1 MTFGCRA
8 AVMLAALCAGCA
20 APPQPATPPAQ
31 ERIAEAA
38 TRGAALARAGDNA
51 AAALRFQEAL
61 RIARTIEDADAVGA
75 NAISLS
81 IVYQRL
87 GHYAAARSALAVLLD
102 APPGRFPERRLL
114 QAELHQAI
122 LALAASDTRDATAQA
137 QRAWERCQRLGCG
150 LAAAILNVQSNA
162 AFDGGDAEASL
173 RLAQAAEAS
182 ARGRADRAETANALR
197 NIGRARA
204 RLGDPASAIAVLE
217 QALEIDRALAD
228 PRKILADLA
237 ELERA
242 SAASGDAQA
251 ARGYSER
258 ALAISRAARDGT
270 GTNETEGQLRLR

>member
-1 MTFGCRA
+1 MTHTLR
-8 AVMLAALCAGCA
+8 LAILLASLCGGCAGRPQT
-20 APPQPATPPAQ
+20 APPPAQ

-38 TRGAALARAGDNA
+38 ARGAALARAGDNA

-61 RIARTIEDADAVGA
+61 RIARTIEDADAVAA

-87 GHYAAARSALAVLLD
+87 GHHAAARSALAVVLD
-102 APPGRFPERRLL
+102 AQAGGFPERRVL
-114 QAELHQAI
+114 QAELRRAI
-122 LALAASDTRDATAQA
+122 LALAASDTRDAAAYA
-137 QRAWERCQRLGCG
+137 QRASERCQRLGCE

-162 AFDGGDAEASL
+162 ALEGADAAAAL

-204 RLGDPASAIAVLE
+204 RRGDPAGAIPALE

-242 SAASGDAQA
+242 SAAKGDTQA
-251 ARGYSER
+251 ARSYSER
-258 ALAISRAARDGT
+258 ALAISRAARDGAA
-270 GTNETEGQLRLR
+270 GEETEVQLRVR

>member
-1 MTFGCRA
+1 MNFGFRT
-8 AVMLAALCAGCA
+8 AVTLAALCAGCA
-20 APPQPATPPAQ
+20 GRPPPAPPPAQ
-31 ERIAEAA
+31 ARIAEAA
-38 TRGAALARAGDNA
+38 ARGAALARAGDNA
-51 AAALRFQEAL
+51 SAALRFQEAL
-61 RIARTIEDADAVGA
+61 RVARTIEDADAVAA

-87 GHYAAARSALAVLLD
+87 GHHAAARSALAVVLD
-102 APPGRFPERRLL
+102 EQGGRFPERRVL
-114 QAELHQAI
+114 QAELRQAM
-122 LALAASDTRDATAQA
+122 LELAASDTSDAAAYA
-137 QRAWERCQRLGCG
+137 QRAWERCQRLGCE

-162 AFDGGDAEASL
+162 ALDGGDAEASL
-173 RLAQAAEAS
+173 RLAQAAESS

-204 RLGDPASAIAVLE
+204 RLGDPAGAIPVLE

-242 SAASGDAQA
+242 SAAKGDAQA

-258 ALAISRAARDGT
+258 ALAISRAARDSAG
-270 GTNETEGQLRLR
+270 GEETEVQLRLR